1 MNLLHRWICNSNHWK
16 RHVETELVPWG
27 LDGLDLGDNVLEI
40 GPGYG
45 KATDL
50 LRDRAPHLT
59 CLEVDGSLAASL
71 SRRMTGTN
79 VRVLPGD
86 GAHIPV
92 RDSIFSA
99 VVCFT
104 MLHHVPTPALQDSML
119 AEVAR
124 VLRPG
129 GVFAGTDSVT
139 SLVFRFIHIGDTMI
153 MVDPET
159 FPARLRA
166 VGFEDIEVI
175 ARRHEFRFRARKG

>member
-16 RHVETELVPWG
+16 RHVEAELVPWG
-27 LDGLDLGDNVLEI
+27 LDGLDLGDRVLEI

-50 LRDRAPHLT
+50 LRDRAARLT
-59 CLEVDGSLAASL
+59 CLEVDRSLAASL

-79 VRVLPGD
+79 VSVVPGD
-86 GAHIPV
+86 GARVPL
-92 RDSIFSA
+92 RDSVFSS

-104 MLHHVPTPALQDSML
+104 MLHHVPSPALQDSML

-124 VLRPG
+124 VLQPG
-129 GVFAGTDSVT
+129 GIFAGTDSVT
-139 SLVFRFIHIGDTMI
+139 SLLFRLIHVGDTMV
-153 MVDPET
+153 MADPVA

-166 VGFEDIEVI
+166 AGFEDVEVV